1 MDMLKRI
8 ALVAVAMLMVVS
20 AISVATADINLGPNA
35 TKVGSFALYQNSST
49 GAIYNLSFVN
59 DNYDAVIASSVNATG
74 NTVVSSNLSSY
85 NSDNMKTV
93 GNLTVFTAGNENTL
107 IMTTQSVG
115 VGSSASITL
124 NLNSPVSKLNLTSAQ
139 HTYLQSNTG
148 NVAASYLANN
158 MYKVTVNN
166 TQFILFST
174 VDLSVANGTHSL
186 TYTKTGGLLV
196 NQVFVGISPLSALKD
211 TIEKEVRD
219 HENPFTYNNTTGMV
233 QGKFVSF
240 NVNPT
245 SGVISNFMDMQ
256 NNATIF
262 TNIRASG
269 NGSIG
274 SDSPSSAFASM
285 QPIVAGNVFFFGN
298 NTVVYQM
305 HDNPSMVQN
314 TYLSNGTLTYSV
326 NSGLSVS
333 VFKPPS
339 RDVESEHLN
348 ASTVN
353 YTGVSLGDQ
362 FDIPAASTIVF
373 IHNSTFKGSLFVH
386 GANVTVDNATGTV
399 TITTNGTAHVTF
411 VAPPGLQ
418 HLEPTV
424 RESIQYAI
432 DHGKLAA
439 LVVLGSAGNSSS
451 NLSVSYNSSMQ
462 INVQNV
468 STGSITVKVGSLNH
482 EGTNFAI
489 FVPNNVISNNSK
501 ITLKFDTQVI
511 TLSGGV
517 NNVVNAT
524 SSTQASFYYVKVS
537 GGTLVVIHV
546 PHFSQHTIQ
555 ISTSSSTT
563 TGYGFPGLS
572 GQDGLYAAL
581 GVLVVIGA
589 IAGVVLVR
597 RKK

>member
-8 ALVAVAMLMVVS
+8 ALIAVAMLMVVS
-20 AISVATADINLGPNA
+20 AISVATADVNLGPNA
-35 TKVGSFALYQNSST
+35 TKVGNFALYQNSTT

-74 NTVVSSNLSSY
+74 NAVVSSNLSSY
-85 NSDNMKTV
+85 NSDNVKTI

-107 IMTTQSVG
+107 IMSTQSVG
-115 VGSSASITL
+115 LGSSASITL
-124 NLNSPVSKLNLTSAQ
+124 NLNSPVSKLNLTTTQ
-139 HTYLQSNTG
+139 HNYLQSNTG

-158 MYKVTVNN
+158 MYKVSVNN

-174 VDLSVANGTHSL
+174 VNVSVANGAQSV
-186 TYTKTGGLLV
+186 TYTKSGGMFY
-196 NQVFVGISPLSALKD
+196 NQVFVGISPLGALKD
-211 TIEKEVRD
+211 TIEKEVRS

-233 QGKFVSF
+233 NGRFVSF

-245 SGVISNFMDMQ
+245 SGVISQFTDVQ
-256 NNATIF
+256 SNATIF
-262 TNIRASG
+262 TSIQASG
-269 NGSIG
+269 NGTIG
-274 SDSPSSAFASM
+274 ADSPSSAFAAM

-305 HDNPSMVQN
+305 HNNPSIVQN
-314 TYLSNGTLTYSV
+314 TYLSNGTLTYNV
-326 NSGLSVS
+326 NSGLNIS
-333 VFKPPS
+333 VFNPPKE
-339 RDVESEHLN
+339 DVGSEHLN

-353 YTGVSLGDQ
+353 YTGVNLGDQ
-362 FDIPAASTIVF
+362 FDIPASSTIVF

-386 GANVTVDNATGTV
+386 GATVSVNNATGVV

-489 FVPNNVISNNSK
+489 FVPNNVIQNNSK
-501 ITLKFDTQVI
+501 ITLKFDSQVI
-511 TLSGGV
+511 TLSKNM

-524 SSTQASFYYVKVS
+524 STTQATFYYVQVS

-555 ISTSSSTT
+555 ISTSSAT
-563 TGYGFPGLS
+563 TGTGLPGLS
-572 GQDGLYAAL
+572 GQTGLYAAL
-581 GVLVVIGA
+581 GVLVVIGVV
-589 IAGVVLVR
+589 AGVVLVR